1 VSDGSSEEAA
11 DSPEQPFGPVEPPE
25 YDPASQFGSPEHDLA
40 PRVPTPSTAPED
52 VDRDL
57 AQTWWTSVLLANVAL
72 GAPAVGLML
81 VYFRGQWRLGGAAV
95 LVGALAAVAL
105 VRSVRGFNERRATD
119 DGRDDNA

>member
-1 VSDGSSEEAA
+1 
-11 DSPEQPFGPVEPPE
+11 
-25 YDPASQFGSPEHDLA
+25 
-40 PRVPTPSTAPED
+40 
-52 VDRDL
+52 
-57 AQTWWTSVLLANVAL
+57 
-72 GAPAVGLML
+72 ML